1 MKFEIFLLLTIIV
14 LSGLVHFDNSI
25 YRINISTNLQPNEEV
40 YDFSQHIVFNDS
52 AFQNVYV
59 EFDFVYDPHF
69 SIEASTGV
77 LYTQRT
83 LPPKVFYLQIEIEY
97 DVTLADGTVVSD
109 GDHVN
114 ALITAIGEN
123 ISNCNAITALK
134 YYTLTLC

>member
-14 LSGLVHFDNSI
+14 FSGLVHFDNSI

-69 SIEASTGV
+69 SIESSTGV